1 MRTFGRYLQ
10 IVGLVSLPFFM
21 VLELSGTLGRNFG
34 VADLLI
40 ALVFGTAVF
49 FLGHLMEGYAGS

>member
-1 MRTFGRYLQ
+1 
-10 IVGLVSLPFFM
+10 M

-49 FLGHLMEGYAGS
+49 FLGRLMEGYAGS